1 MRKRQRSRRIADRI
15 IPLGLSDCLH
25 AMLIGVAQR
34 ADMQFHRPATPVIL
48 RRQPKHQLR
57 FIPVA
62 LTQRKRLPA
71 QGLGKHVIQFAVIQS
86 NIGHILKAVVAGH
99 ASTCVKRVH
108 SDQNRLL
115 ERLYRMD

>member
-1 MRKRQRSRRIADRI
+1 M
-15 IPLGLSDCLH
+15 
-25 AMLIGVAQR
+25 
-34 ADMQFHRPATPVIL
+34 IL

-71 QGLGKHVIQFAVIQS
+71 QSLGKHVIQLAVIQS

-99 ASTCVKRVH
+99 ASACVKRVH